1 MRSRRAL
8 LVASTSAAFALSPAV
23 AAAQS
28 PAEPAPAT
36 PSPALPAPAPA
47 PPAADRPAAA
57 PTVDP
62 IDAPAEHRSGV
73 VFGLGLGVGLL
84 DVSGHANSASH
95 LADPAYAN
103 STGPSFGIGNRFFL
117 MGALAD
123 TFNFGLWFGG
133 MSGENATTKMSASG
147 GGFRAEA
154 FPLYSMSPR
163 LRDLGFVA
171 QFGVGHA
178 IADKKDGSL
187 SIDGTSSL
195 VGAGALYELTRN
207 RFIGLKASS
216 AVTLDYQYIFAPSI
230 ESHGVFVGARIA
242 FYGGP

>member
-1 MRSRRAL
+1 MRPRRAL
-8 LVASTSAAFALSPAV
+8 FIALALVVAAPAS
-23 AAAQS
+23 AAAQGQP
-28 PAEPAPAT
+28 PAEPAPAA
-36 PSPALPAPAPA
+36 PPVVAPPPADRPVAA
-47 PPAADRPAAA
+47 PPA
-57 PTVDP
+57 DP

-154 FPLYSMSPR
+154 FPLYSLSPR

-171 QFGVGHA
+171 QFGVGSA
-178 IADKKDGSL
+178 VADKKDGSL

-195 VGAGALYELTRN
+195 VGAGALYELSRN

-216 AVTLDYQYIFAPSI
+216 AVTVDYQYIFAPSI